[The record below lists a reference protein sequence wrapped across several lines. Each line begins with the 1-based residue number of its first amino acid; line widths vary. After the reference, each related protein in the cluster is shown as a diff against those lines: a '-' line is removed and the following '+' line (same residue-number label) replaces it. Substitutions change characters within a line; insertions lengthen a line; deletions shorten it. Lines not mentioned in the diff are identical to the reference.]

1 MGPTL
6 GRADTLAGVP
16 SPVPSTPLHLP
27 PPPPAA
33 VLFDFDGTLCDS
45 EAGIVEHLRRA
56 LVTVGL
62 PIPSEEALRSCVGP
76 PWELGGLDHIGVPRG
91 RLDEV
96 IATYRATYNVAA
108 PALTHP
114 FDGVVE
120 ALAALRGAGLPL
132 AVATS
137 KPQGLVERIV
147 GEGPLAPWFAAV
159 MGADPR
165 AGRHDKADVVGAA
178 LAAVGPV
185 DPAEVVMVGD
195 RRYDVEGAA
204 VHGVATVGARWGAA
218 PPGELEEAGAA
229 AVADTPADLVALLT
243 GAVGSGR
250 ATAAG

>member
-1 MGPTL
+1 MAPTL
-6 GRADTLAGVP
+6 GRAGTLADVP
-16 SPVPSTPLHLP
+16 SPVPPPLPDLP
-27 PPPPAA
+27 PGA

-76 PWELGGLDHIGVPRG
+76 PWELDGLDHIGVPRG

-108 PALTHP
+108 PTLTPP
-114 FDGVVE
+114 FPGVVE
-120 ALAALRGAGLPL
+120 ALAALRGAGLPM

-137 KPQGLVERIV
+137 KPQGLVDRII
-147 GEGPLAPWFAAV
+147 GEGPLAPWFATV

-178 LAAVGPV
+178 VRALGV
-185 DPAEVVMVGD
+185 DPGRAVMVGD
-195 RRYDVEGAA
+195 RRFDVEGAA
-204 VHGVATVGARWGAA
+204 VHGVATVGVRWGAA
-218 PPGELEEAGAA
+218 PPGELEEAGVA
-229 AVADTPADLVALLT
+229 AVVDTPADLVALLL
-243 GAVGSGR
+243 GDQPAVV
-250 ATAAG
+250 AG